1 MQNFNYKQQH
11 SSWKKKIP
19 ILFIKMIFEK
29 KNKKKK
35 ILLTKK
41 PHVFGLSIFNIYC
54 NKQII
59 SKEKKKN
66 TTNIGWDI
74 YSRLF
79 NWPLIQT
86 TGVESLSAQ
95 INMMISSSF
104 TPFFWN
110 PTFFFFSFFQSFRII
125 AKQSFSMQKCTLTP
139 LFGFR
144 RKPACLF
151 MEYAGTMQNQV
162 AAHTSCRTRLNTD
175 ISLTYTIFNTDD
187 VSSFV
192 RFVDFCHKTTSVM
205 L

>member
-11 SSWKKKIP
+11 SSWKKDSYLIYQND
-19 ILFIKMIFEK
+19 LWK
-29 KNKKKK
+29 KKRRKK

-125 AKQSFSMQKCTLTP
+125 AKQSFSMQKCTLTR
-139 LFGFR
+139 GFR

-151 MEYAGTMQNQV
+151 MEYAGTMQIQV

>member
-11 SSWKKKIP
+11 SSWKKNSY
-19 ILFIKMIFEK
+19 LSYQNDLWK
-29 KNKKKK
+29 KKRRKK

-59 SKEKKKN
+59 SKEKKKHDQHWLGYLFPSVQLTFDSDYWCGIVVSSN
-66 TTNIGWDI
+66 KHDDLIFI
-74 YSRLF
+74 YAFLLKSHLF
-79 NWPLIQT
+79 LLLFI
-86 TGVESLSAQ
+86 
-95 INMMISSSF
+95 
-104 TPFFWN
+104 
-110 PTFFFFSFFQSFRII
+110 FQSFRII
-125 AKQSFSMQKCTLTP
+125 AKQSFSMQKCTLTR

-151 MEYAGTMQNQV
+151 MEYAGTMQIQV

>member
-1 MQNFNYKQQH
+1 MILSTLTILNKTIQDKASSQANFLLKTTAFFI
-11 SSWKKKIP
+11 KKKIP
-19 ILFIKMIFEK
+19 VWFIKMISEK
-29 KNKKKK
+29 KERKLILLNKKS
-35 ILLTKK
+35 
-41 PHVFGLSIFNIYC
+41 HVFVFHSSTYTVTNKIF
-54 NKQII
+54 Q
-59 SKEKKKN
+59 KEKRT

-110 PTFFFFSFFQSFRII
+110 PTFFFFFFSLKSFWII
-125 AKQSFSMQKCTLTP
+125 AKQSFSLQKCTLTR

-151 MEYAGTMQNQV
+151 TEYAGTMQNQV
-162 AAHTSCRTRLNTD
+162 AARVL
-175 ISLTYTIFNTDD
+175 
-187 VSSFV
+187 
-192 RFVDFCHKTTSVM
+192 
-205 L
+205 